1 MSKTRFT
8 PWIVLACVTGL
19 AACTSGGGGT
29 AGNTEMNVIVP
40 NGAPSLG
47 GGSSAPGLIDI
58 TTVEYTINCLGNSDT
73 FLDNNAS
80 FPDEVQING
89 NLEVVDGRTSPQ
101 GPIPPEFGTP
111 RPGDGAEIWQGFM
124 DLPPGPCTVQL
135 RARDG
140 DGEVICTATE
150 PFTITADSI
159 TKVNLVLICDI
170 SFQAPVGMLDVDGT
184 FSFNVG
190 NFCPDLFVLNC
201 VDSEP
206 AEADYGIG
214 IPIAATSC
222 EVRFRD
228 GDSTCGAGCDPQ
240 SCTVTPEGLTCVPGP
255 DPGVSTTIT
264 CVGGQV
270 DCDGN
275 PLSTETSC
283 TFSGDTTGV
292 VGGGPTAQPGTWFA
306 GCIPPALGGT
316 PGAIVTCT
324 AVTTDG
330 DLDCDK
336 TKVVSIT
343 CPGLSPCANFGAAN
357 GQTANQAGG
366 NAACEAAAGTVCTTD
381 VCNNTGCD
389 GATAAACCT
398 NTPVADGTNCSAELP
413 PLASCQGGVCLSES
427 CTSDADCE
435 DPATECLVA
444 PPGAC
449 NLGTGLCGPEVPVAD
464 GTSCNGGAGTCQS
477 GTCAD
482 NCAGVDCSDGNE
494 CTNDVCTSVGG
505 PTCSNP
511 NSATGTPCNGGLG
524 SCDGAGACVTL
535 IDYPNQ
541 SAALTVGCRNNVTA
555 DISILPF
562 SLDVNPGPMAAGSAF
577 TAVLDGVAAFSE
589 AFLDAA
595 QAVVPGGVKTGQLIV
610 SNGGGLAATVI
621 ATGAVTGA
629 NVQLGPDPASLSSR
643 CALTGVPCTGAPGLG
658 SCTSIP
664 VVNNN
669 CTTGFVDIPILFGI
683 DTAPGGCTPATPGVP
698 PAACDCSPCAA
709 LDTAPDTTKASECAA
724 NGFCVTGDLPLP
736 LNATNGSYTAG
747 ATSGQPMYFDW
758 LQPYGLDVDGT
769 ILLPAA
775 VFSTNPAPVGVRV
788 SAGGLFVAL
797 QCAGA
802 VDSGGPDGVGVLDDA
817 SPTPNSLKN
826 TFLVP

>member
-1 MSKTRFT
+1 
-8 PWIVLACVTGL
+8 
-19 AACTSGGGGT
+19 
-29 AGNTEMNVIVP
+29 MNVIVP

-306 GCIPPALGGT
+306 GCIPPALGGV
-316 PGAIVTCT
+316 PGATVTCT

-330 DLDCDK
+330 DIDCDK

-343 CPGLSPCANFGAAN
+343 CPGLAPCDPAATPPPPNCDDSNSCTADSCDDSSGTAVCVNNNVPN
-357 GQTANQAGG
+357 GTA
-366 NAACEAAAGTVCTTD
+366 CTD
-381 VCNNTGCD
+381 APAPAFCD
-389 GATAAACCT
+389 GAGNCVSQNCNAQPDPDGSCSDGNECTINTCNAGGTCDTAP
-398 NTPVADGTNCSAELP
+398 NT
-413 PLASCQGGVCLSES
+413 
-427 CTSDADCE
+427 
-435 DPATECLVA
+435 
-444 PPGAC
+444 GA
-449 NLGTGLCGPEVPVAD
+449 
-464 GTSCNGGAGTCQS
+464 SCNGGAGVCS
-477 GTCAD
+477 GAGTCVD
-482 NCAGVDCSDGNE
+482 NCTGADCSDGNE
-494 CTNDVCTSVGG
+494 CTDDVCTSVGG

-747 ATSGQPMYFDW
+747 ATSGAPMYFDW
-758 LQPYGLDVDGT
+758 VQPYPLAVDGT
-769 ILLPAA
+769 IVLPAA
-775 VFSTNPAPVGVRV
+775 VFANNPAPVGVRV

-802 VDSGGPDGVGVLDDA
+802 VDSGGPDGVGVLDLA

-826 TFLVP
+826 TFPVP